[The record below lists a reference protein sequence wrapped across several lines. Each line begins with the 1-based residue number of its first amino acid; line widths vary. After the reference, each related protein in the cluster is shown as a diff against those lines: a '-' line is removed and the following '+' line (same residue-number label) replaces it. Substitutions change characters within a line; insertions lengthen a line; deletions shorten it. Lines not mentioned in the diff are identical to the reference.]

1 MGFKVNLV
9 QSNAF
14 STLILGE
21 RGIFWPCHQILNIFW
36 NWLSVWKTK
45 LKWAAQEKKK
55 GETQKLKLKNIT
67 NVFCGLQCIIV
78 HYLSHCWYLGKKNSR
93 FKETIK
99 RHYFRNI
106 RCCME
111 ILRQIINKTKR
122 IIKLNVCKK
131 NFYLTSTIL
140 IEGMEEIPECQYW
153 FAVMDYFGEN

>member
-1 MGFKVNLV
+1 MHFQHWFWGKGGFFGHVIK
-9 QSNAF
+9 F
-14 STLILGE
+14 SIYFGTDCLCGK
-21 RGIFWPCHQILNIFW
+21 RSLN
-36 NWLSVWKTK
+36 
-45 LKWAAQEKKK
+45 EPRKKK
-55 GETQKLKLKNIT
+55 RKEKHKSWSWNTLQ

-93 FKETIK
+93 IKETIK

-106 RCCME
+106 GCCIE

-122 IIKLNVCKK
+122 IIKLNVCKT

-140 IEGMEEIPECQYW
+140 IEGMEESPECQYC